1 MTDLVFLSASRLA
14 KAIRD
19 KEASAVEVLEAHLG
33 QVARQNPRL
42 NAIVTLDE
50 ERARQRAR
58 EADEALARGETWG
71 PLHGVPVTI
80 KDSFETAGLRTT
92 SSYGPLARYV
102 PQQDAAVV
110 ARLRAAGAI
119 VLGKTN
125 MPVLA
130 GDYQSNNRLFGRAKN
145 PWDLAR
151 TPGGSTG
158 GGAAAVA
165 AGLSPLELGSDIAGS
180 VRLPA
185 HFCGIYAL
193 KPTEHRV
200 STAGHI
206 PPLPGAPKTRR
217 HLICA
222 GPLARSLEDLRLF
235 LSATAGP
242 GGYGEFDEM
251 PLPLDTPRELT
262 LRDRRFAWTDDFGG
276 VPVTPDTREVL
287 ERLAGGLARL
297 SCRVERASPA
307 GFDFKAAWSTC
318 SEISATERH
327 AAGSTVTRLVL
338 LLGAAPIAATSPM
351 GRGFFRGLRLSAR
364 LYLRA
369 LEQRDILAR
378 QLEKFL
384 EDWDAWICP
393 VASVPAFKHRGRLGL
408 GRPLGA
414 GNRPV
419 AYEMAAS
426 AHNMVFNLTG
436 HPVVVI
442 PAGRSKEGLP
452 IGVQLVGRRWR
463 EMDLLAVAEQVSAEA
478 TEGYQRPPG
487 Y

>member
-1 MTDLVFLSASRLA
+1 MTDLVFLSASRMA
-14 KAIRD
+14 KAISN
-19 KEASAVEVLEAHLG
+19 KEVSALELLEAHLA
-33 QVARQNPRL
+33 QVSRQNPRL
-42 NAIVTLDE
+42 NAVVTLDE

-58 EADEALARGETWG
+58 EADEALARGKVWG

-92 SSYGPLARYV
+92 SSYRPLAKYV
-102 PQQDAAVV
+102 PEQDAAVV

-119 VLGKTN
+119 ILGKTN

-130 GDYQSNNRLFGRAKN
+130 GDYQSNSKLFGRANN

-165 AGLSPLELGSDIAGS
+165 AGLSPLEMGSDIGGS

-185 HFCGIYAL
+185 HFCGLFGL

-200 STAGHI
+200 SGAGHI

-217 HLICA
+217 HLISF
-222 GPLARSLEDLRLF
+222 GPLARSVEDLRLC
-235 LSATAGP
+235 LSTIAGP
-242 GGYGEFDEM
+242 GYGDWDSL
-251 PLPLDTPRELT
+251 PVPLDVPKDRRLHE
-262 LRDRRFAWTDDFGG
+262 RRFAWTDDFRG
-276 VPVTPDTREVL
+276 VPVTSETSSTL
-287 ERLAGGLARL
+287 ERLAGDLARL
-297 SCRVERASPA
+297 GCRVERASPP
-307 GFDFKAAWSTC
+307 GLDFKAAWFTC

-327 AAGSTVTRLVL
+327 V
-338 LLGAAPIAATSPM
+338 ATSMFTRYLMWLGISAMLWKSPISK
-351 GRGFFRGLRLSAR
+351 GFFRGLKLSAR
-364 LYLRA
+364 SYLRA
-369 LEQRDILAR
+369 LEVRDNLIIQVER
-378 QLEKFL
+378 FL

-393 VASVPAFKHRGRLGL
+393 AASVPAFRHRKARELGKPIMVD
-408 GRPLGA
+408 GKG
-414 GNRPV
+414 V

-436 HPVVVI
+436 NPVVVI
-442 PAGRSKEGLP
+442 PVARSRDGLP

-463 EMDLLAVAEQVSAEA
+463 DMDLLAIAEQVSAEV
-478 TEGYQRPPG
+478 TEGFQRPPG
-487 Y
+487 F